1 MPTLA
6 WVEQQGTAE
15 RIVFAGLWLEVAQDR
30 TRERITES
38 GCVGEDMPNGRLPPE
53 RRSIHFVP
61 LLQRLQLGL
70 QSLQSTGFARECL
83 LQRRQSVERGGR
95 QPTFLGRRER
105 ILELLRRCHTDQD
118 NAHRRMRERKPRGGF
133 GQARG
138 KALLDQRPQAAGA
151 RDIGVVSSW
160 PSRSARSAGW
170 QSDDARPS
178 RAARRPRARR

>member
-38 GCVGEDMPNGRLPPE
+38 GCVGEDMPNGRLPPT

-95 QPTFLGRRER
+95 AATLFGRRGR
-105 ILELLRRCHTDQD
+105 PTRPLPPVHL
-118 NAHRRMRERKPRGGF
+118 AHEHSRPPRPAREP
-133 GQARG
+133 
-138 KALLDQRPQAAGA
+138 AGA
-151 RDIGVVSSW
+151 L
-160 PSRSARSAGW
+160 
-170 QSDDARPS
+170 
-178 RAARRPRARR
+178 